1 MIVKLLLLLS
11 SVDDKVISMNPFHF
25 CKNTTY
31 LFILEALVSLRSLVI
46 HRWWLNVYICVG
58 VCNWVLLYVWE
69 GSNTAPWRMVTFHKI
84 KAMNFKCEQL
94 AWPHIILFNDR
105 RTYVNACVMQTL
117 MLRIIVRFLID
128 IFIYFL
134 VYFW

>member
-1 MIVKLLLLLS
+1 MLLS
-11 SVDDKVISMNPFHF
+11 SVEDKVISMNPFHF

-46 HRWWLNVYICVG
+46 HRWRLNVYICVG
-58 VCNWVLLYVWE
+58 VCNWVLLYVWK

-105 RTYVNACVMQTL
+105 RTYVNACGYADIDVAYYYT
-117 MLRIIVRFLID
+117 FLIEF
-128 IFIYFL
+128 FIYFL
-134 VYFW
+134 VYFL